1 MPTLSRRKALTVL
14 FIFGLLMIFIGPN
27 VLPRLLG
34 NVLTGA
40 DEGVPCDWL
49 RRAPDLRER
58 QSLLAR
64 TSAEPLSLRVKSVPF
79 PTSAET
85 TWTVKIIVIN
95 RTAGSMPILYHPD
108 QVLIGDDP
116 TTSGFGIIFRPG
128 LPLQNYASRQART
141 SYPLEEIRLLGPRQ
155 RCTITLDFPGAA
167 AIVDIDTV
175 RSLTA
180 QAYYRILQPGE
191 HPEDDGSVEPTFL
204 DQGLRASEKDMGVI
218 YSEQLAIPVAPQ
230 G

>member
-1 MPTLSRRKALTVL
+1 MQA
-14 FIFGLLMIFIGPN
+14 
-27 VLPRLLG
+27 
-34 NVLTGA
+34 
-40 DEGVPCDWL
+40 
-49 RRAPDLRER
+49 
-58 QSLLAR
+58 
-64 TSAEPLSLRVKSVPF
+64 VK
-79 PTSAET
+79 
-85 TWTVKIIVIN
+85 
-95 RTAGSMPILYHPD
+95 L
-108 QVLIGDDP
+108 
-116 TTSGFGIIFRPG
+116 
-128 LPLQNYASRQART
+128 RT

-155 RCTITLDFPGAA
+155 RCTIILDFPGAA

-218 YSEQLAIPVAPQ
+218 YSEQLAIPVTLE